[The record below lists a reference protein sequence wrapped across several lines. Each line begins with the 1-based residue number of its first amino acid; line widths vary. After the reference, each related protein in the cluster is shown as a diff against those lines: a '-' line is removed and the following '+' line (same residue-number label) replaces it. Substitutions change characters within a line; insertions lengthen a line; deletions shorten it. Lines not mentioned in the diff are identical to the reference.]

1 MNQSNVT
8 SLQPTPSDSA
18 AAASLRVLIPE
29 AIDSD
34 PSLSQAR
41 IAREIDGVSSATLS
55 QWLSGSYNGDNAK
68 VEAKLAAWYES
79 YQERRKRAGLPEA
92 PEFFETPSASRIIAG
107 LRYGQLAQDLV
118 CVYGPPGVSKSHS
131 CRQYTRM
138 APGVYMATMT
148 PATKGV
154 MGALQ
159 EIATA
164 CGMRDLPGSASGLQ
178 SRIVS
183 KLAGTNGMLIID
195 ECQHLNAE
203 ALEQIRSLFD
213 RCLIGMAL
221 VGNEY
226 VYSRMSK
233 EHGPRAAFLLTLKSR
248 VGRYVALRAS
258 SDADIDA
265 LIAAW
270 KIADKSCH
278 ELIRDIGRRPG
289 SLRKLTKVLRLAAS
303 FAHAKERPLGADDVR
318 AAWRELGAVE

>member
-1 MNQSNVT
+1 MNQATAT
-8 SLQPTPSDSA
+8 SPSHIPDA
-18 AAASLRVLIPE
+18 ATAPALRVLLLE
-29 AIDSD
+29 AIDND
-34 PSLSQAR
+34 PALSQAR

-55 QWLSGSYNGDNAK
+55 QWLNDSYNGDNAK
-68 VEAKLAAWYES
+68 VEAKLTVWFDT
-79 YQERRKRAGLPEA
+79 YQERRKRAQLPEA
-92 PEFFETPSASRIIAG
+92 PDWYDTPATQRIIAG
-107 LRYGQLAQDLV
+107 LSYGQLAQDLV
-118 CVYGPPGVSKSHS
+118 CIYGPPGVSKSHT
-131 CRQYTRM
+131 CTRYIRQ

-154 MGALQ
+154 TNCLR

-164 CGMRDLPGSASGLQ
+164 CGLRDLPGSAAAIQ
-178 SRIVS
+178 NMIVA
-183 KLAGTNGMLIID
+183 KIGGTHGMLIVD

-226 VYSRMSK
+226 VYSRMSAGT
-233 EHGPRAAFLLTLKSR
+233 GPRAAFLLTLKSR
-248 VGRYVALRAS
+248 VGRYVNLRAS
-258 SDADIDA
+258 GDAEIES

-270 KIADKSCH
+270 KITDKACH
-278 ELIRDIGRRPG
+278 ALIYDIGRRPG

-303 FAHAKERPLGADDVR
+303 FAFAHNRGIVGDDVR

>member
-1 MNQSNVT
+1 MNQDNVT
-8 SLQPTPSDSA
+8 SLHTSTTAKA

-29 AIDSD
+29 AIDND

-55 QWLSGSYNGDNAK
+55 QWLGGTYNGDNAK
-68 VEAKLAAWYES
+68 VEAKLATWYDT
-79 YQERRKRAGLPEA
+79 YLERRKRAGLPEA
-92 PEFFETPSASRIIAG
+92 PEWFETPTANRILAG

-118 CVYGPPGVSKSHS
+118 CIYGPPGVSKSHT
-131 CRQYTRM
+131 CKQYTRM

-164 CGMRDLPGSASGLQ
+164 CGMRELPGSAAGLQ
-178 SRIVS
+178 SMIVN
-183 KLAGTNGMLIID
+183 KLAGTHGMLIVD
-195 ECQHLNAE
+195 ESQHLNAE

-248 VGRYVALRAS
+248 VGRYVALRTS

-278 ELIRDIGRRPG
+278 EQIREIGRRPG
-289 SLRKLTKVLRLAAS
+289 ALRKLTKVLRLAAS
-303 FAHAKERPLGADDVR
+303 FAHAKERPLGADDIR
-318 AAWRELGAVE
+318 TAWRELGAVE